1 MPRLIT
7 IECDANEVRVAVGT
21 SGLTGV
27 SVERVLSS
35 PISIEENTEPWG
47 SPSASNALKEL
58 LNQSGIKSGDAIA
71 CISRND
77 IELRAITLPLVDAN
91 ELPDMV
97 RFAAPRY
104 FANVS
109 EAWPLDF
116 ITMPSHMEGSIDCIV
131 GAINPSL
138 IQKIASTVEGAG
150 LTLTHMVLRPMAA
163 AAGAIAKHP
172 EWNNETVMFIDL
184 LNDETDVVVVEKG
197 NAVFMRNFQA
207 PFDATDP
214 QTAISLAGEIKRTI
228 FSAIS
233 QRPGL
238 SVSQIVI
245 WTKDSLA
252 PFATELS
259 KAVNLP
265 VKMLDPFSMAEK
277 AKVEIAATTQTVGR
291 FAPVLG
297 ALHFPQESRRLID
310 FANPRKRVE
319 KKRPIAK
326 YIAAGAA
333 GVAAIAGGL
342 WWYSSSHSAL
352 DDDIRLL
359 NESIKNQTEAL
370 KAANKNISD
379 WSKVEKFIEG
389 DVLWIEELAQ
399 LSAKAQSPDETYFGT
414 TTFLLEP
421 KSAKAS
427 ISAKYYAK
435 DQDTVPEVQ
444 AGYRDPRHT
453 VKGQAVTISPDK
465 NYPAA
470 SDLMITIA
478 SAKVTDPRD
487 LKRPEKPHWTP
498 MIQNGETSSEN
509 IESTKTSDTASDTP
523 KPSSENADTTPKE
536 PTSSEPTSSPSAPA
550 SPATTDSPGSPQNTD
565 TPAVPSPTAPE
576 TAPANPEPQKPSA
589 TPPSEAPSS
598 EPTPSTDTPVVGGA
612 S

>member
-1 MPRLIT
+1 
-7 IECDANEVRVAVGT
+7 
-21 SGLTGV
+21 
-27 SVERVLSS
+27 
-35 PISIEENTEPWG
+35 
-47 SPSASNALKEL
+47 
-58 LNQSGIKSGDAIA
+58 
-71 CISRND
+71 
-77 IELRAITLPLVDAN
+77 
-91 ELPDMV
+91 
-97 RFAAPRY
+97 
-104 FANVS
+104 
-109 EAWPLDF
+109 
-116 ITMPSHMEGSIDCIV
+116 
-131 GAINPSL
+131 
-138 IQKIASTVEGAG
+138 
-150 LTLTHMVLRPMAA
+150 MVLRPMAA

-207 PFDATDP
+207 PFDAADP

-252 PFATELS
+252 PFASELS
-259 KAVNLP
+259 KAVDLP

-277 AKVEIAATTQTVGR
+277 AKIEIAATTQTVGR

-319 KKRPIAK
+319 KKRPIAT

-352 DDDIRLL
+352 NDDIRLL

-370 KAANKNISD
+370 KAANKNIGD

-498 MIQNGETSSEN
+498 TIQNGDASVENNDSNKPSDAASETPKESSDSV
-509 IESTKTSDTASDTP
+509 ESPSKEPSSNEP
-523 KPSSENADTTPKE
+523 KPSL
-536 PTSSEPTSSPSAPA
+536 
-550 SPATTDSPGSPQNTD
+550 D
-565 TPAVPSPTAPE
+565 TPASPSPTAPATPPADPE
-576 TAPANPEPQKPSA
+576 TPKPPA
-589 TPPSEAPSS
+589 TPPSDPPSS
-598 EPTPSTDTPVVGGA
+598 EPTPSTETPVVGGA

>member
-7 IECDANEVRVAVGT
+7 IECDAHEVRVAVGT

-35 PISIEENTEPWG
+35 HISMEENSEPWG
-47 SPSASNALKEL
+47 SSVASEALKEL
-58 LNQSGIKSGDAIA
+58 LAQSGIKSGDAIA

-91 ELPDMV
+91 ELPEMV

-109 EAWPLDF
+109 ESWPLDF

-131 GAINPSL
+131 GAINPAL

-207 PFDATDP
+207 NFDAADP

-252 PFATELS
+252 PFAAELS
-259 KAVNLP
+259 KSVNLP

-310 FANPRKRVE
+310 FANPRKRIE

-333 GVAAIAGGL
+333 SFAAIAGGL

-379 WSKVEKFIEG
+379 WNKVEKFIEG

-399 LSAKAQSPDETYFGT
+399 LSAKAQSPDVTYFGT
-414 TTFLLEP
+414 TTFQLEP
-421 KSAKAS
+421 KSIKAS

-444 AGYRDPRHT
+444 AGYRDPRHN

-487 LKRPEKPHWTP
+487 LKRPEKPHWTS
-498 MIQNGETSSEN
+498 ITQNGDTSKEVSAETKPNETGPESVKESPENSATPQKEPASSE
-509 IESTKTSDTASDTP
+509 SASSDDKQIGPANET
-523 KPSSENADTTPKE
+523 
-536 PTSSEPTSSPSAPA
+536 SAPA
-550 SPATTDSPGSPQNTD
+550 SANPPAT
-565 TPAVPSPTAPE
+565 PT
-576 TAPANPEPQKPSA
+576 PEPPKPESA
-589 TPPSEAPSS
+589 
-598 EPTPSTDTPVVGGA
+598 PSTDTPVVGGA

>member
-27 SVERVLSS
+27 AVERVLSS
-35 PISIEENTEPWG
+35 PISIEENAEPWG
-47 SPSASNALKEL
+47 SSVASQALKEL
-58 LNQSGIKSGDAIA
+58 LSQSGIKSGDAIA

-207 PFDATDP
+207 PFDAADP

-259 KAVNLP
+259 KAVDLP

-277 AKVEIAATTQTVGR
+277 AKIEIAATTQTVGR

-319 KKRPIAK
+319 KKRPIAT

-342 WWYSSSHSAL
+342 WWYTSSHSAL

-465 NYPAA
+465 TYPAA

-498 MIQNGETSSEN
+498 TIQNGDASVENNDSNKPSDAASETPKESSDSVGSPSKEPSSSE
-509 IESTKTSDTASDTP
+509 P
-523 KPSSENADTTPKE
+523 KPSP
-536 PTSSEPTSSPSAPA
+536 
-550 SPATTDSPGSPQNTD
+550 D
-565 TPAVPSPTAPE
+565 TPASPSPTAPATTPADPE
-576 TAPANPEPQKPSA
+576 TPKPPA
-589 TPPSEAPSS
+589 TPPSDPPSS
-598 EPTPSTDTPVVGGA
+598 EPTPSTETPVVGGA

>member
-27 SVERVLSS
+27 TVERVLSS
-35 PISIEENTEPWG
+35 PISVEENSEPWG
-47 SPSASNALKEL
+47 SAVASEALKEL

-131 GAINPSL
+131 GAINPTL

-207 PFDATDP
+207 NFDAADP

-252 PFATELS
+252 PFAAELS

-333 GVAAIAGGL
+333 SVAAVAGGL

-379 WSKVEKFIEG
+379 WNKVEKFIEG
-389 DVLWIEELAQ
+389 DVLWIDELAQ
-399 LSAKAQSPDETYFGT
+399 LSAKAQSPDEAYFGT

-421 KSAKAS
+421 KSAKAT

-465 NYPAA
+465 SYPAA

-487 LKRPEKPHWTP
+487 LKRPEKPHWIPTTQSGDASSEVNAASKP
-498 MIQNGETSSEN
+498 NDAGSESAKGSSEN
-509 IESTKTSDTASDTP
+509 SATP
-523 KPSSENADTTPKE
+523 QTE
-536 PTSSEPTSSPSAPA
+536 PTSSEPASADDKSNVPANETSAPA
-550 SPATTDSPGSPQNTD
+550 PVGTSEKPTDPSSTNPPAT
-565 TPAVPSPTAPE
+565 PT
-576 TAPANPEPQKPSA
+576 PEPPKLEP
-589 TPPSEAPSS
+589 APST
-598 EPTPSTDTPVVGGA
+598 EPPVVGGA

>member
-1 MPRLIT
+1 
-7 IECDANEVRVAVGT
+7 
-21 SGLTGV
+21 
-27 SVERVLSS
+27 
-35 PISIEENTEPWG
+35 
-47 SPSASNALKEL
+47 
-58 LNQSGIKSGDAIA
+58 
-71 CISRND
+71 
-77 IELRAITLPLVDAN
+77 
-91 ELPDMV
+91 
-97 RFAAPRY
+97 
-104 FANVS
+104 
-109 EAWPLDF
+109 
-116 ITMPSHMEGSIDCIV
+116 
-131 GAINPSL
+131 
-138 IQKIASTVEGAG
+138 
-150 LTLTHMVLRPMAA
+150 
-163 AAGAIAKHP
+163 
-172 EWNNETVMFIDL
+172 MFIDL

-207 PFDATDP
+207 PFDAADP

-252 PFATELS
+252 PFASELS
-259 KAVNLP
+259 KAVDLP

-277 AKVEIAATTQTVGR
+277 AKIEIAATTQTVGR

-319 KKRPIAK
+319 KKRPIAT

-352 DDDIRLL
+352 NDDIRLL

-370 KAANKNISD
+370 KAANKNIGD

-498 MIQNGETSSEN
+498 TIQNGDASVENNDSNKPSDAASETPKESSDSV
-509 IESTKTSDTASDTP
+509 ESPSKEPSSNEP
-523 KPSSENADTTPKE
+523 KPSL
-536 PTSSEPTSSPSAPA
+536 
-550 SPATTDSPGSPQNTD
+550 D
-565 TPAVPSPTAPE
+565 TPASPSPTAPATPPADPE
-576 TAPANPEPQKPSA
+576 TPKPPA
-589 TPPSEAPSS
+589 TPPSDPPSS
-598 EPTPSTDTPVVGGA
+598 EPTPSTETPVVGGA